1 MKRLIF
7 LILFTNF
14 YLVAYNQ
21 IIKGTILDIKTKAP
35 ISYAS
40 VYFNGTSV
48 GIFSDIKGNFI
59 IDISKY
65 HLMPLSISSL
75 GYYSVTESN
84 FPTDKPLTIYM
95 TPKVNEL
102 NEVVISAT
110 SLVRKRKVN
119 LKKFKNEFLGTSA
132 YAQNCVILNEK
143 DITFNFG
150 NDKDTLKAFAS
161 KPILIENKALGYKI
175 TYYLDK
181 FEFYKK
187 SSSFFYKGSLIFK
200 EDTAVDVTTKQLYE
214 SRRIN
219 SYYGS
224 RMHFFRVLWADSLSS
239 EGFTVKNSDDKV
251 LSYNEI
257 VFQDDS
263 NKKFLKYDNT
273 LSIYFGSLS
282 KINFAKEKVYFDKNG
297 YFDEL
302 GIKWNGELAKK
313 RIADLLPYDYSPK

>member
-7 LILFTNF
+7 LTLFTNF

-21 IIKGTILDIKTKAP
+21 IIRGTILDIKTHSA

-48 GIFSDIKGNFI
+48 GTFSDIKGNFI
-59 IDISKY
+59 LDISKY

-75 GYYSVTESN
+75 GYYSVTESGLS
-84 FPTDKPLTIYM
+84 TDNPIIIYM

-102 NEVVISAT
+102 NEVVISAR
-110 SLVRKRKVN
+110 SLSRKRKAN
-119 LKKFKNEFLGTSA
+119 LKRFKDEFLGTSA
-132 YAQNCVILNEK
+132 YAQNCFITNEN
-143 DITFNFG
+143 DITFNYG

-161 KPILIENKALGYKI
+161 KPILIENRSLGYKI

-200 EDTAVDVTTKQLYE
+200 EDTAVDITTKQLYE
-214 SRRIN
+214 SRRK
-219 SYYGS
+219 STYYGS
-224 RMHFFRVLWADSLSS
+224 RMNFFRALWADSLSS
-239 EGFTVKNSDDKV
+239 EGFTVKNSVDTA
-251 LSYNEI
+251 LRYNEI
-257 VFQDDS
+257 VLQDDS
-263 NKKFLKYDNT
+263 NKKFLKYDRN
-273 LSIYFGSLS
+273 LSIYFGGLS

-313 RIADLLPYDYSPK
+313 RIADLLPYEYSIK